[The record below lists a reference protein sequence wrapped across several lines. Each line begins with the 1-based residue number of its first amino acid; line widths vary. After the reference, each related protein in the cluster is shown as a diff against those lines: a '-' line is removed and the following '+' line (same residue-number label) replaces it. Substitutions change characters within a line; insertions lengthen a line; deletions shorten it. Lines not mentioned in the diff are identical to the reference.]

1 MSVIRGGSSL
11 YGVSVAIYKKVSLA
25 FRDDGEVFDG
35 FLPEDR
41 DEVDFPYAIIEEMT
55 EGQENLLNRA
65 VRAVVVTIKIYTAY
79 RGTKQ
84 AKQLA
89 SKLVDMLEEMDLS
102 SEEGWTFPKTKYLDT
117 HFLREDDIRF
127 TAIMR
132 FEVMAEKLA

>member
-1 MSVIRGGSSL
+1 MSVIKGGSSL

-35 FLPEDR
+35 FLPEEM

-65 VRAVVVTIKIYTAY
+65 VRMVVVTIKIYTAY

-102 SEEGWTFPKTKYLDT
+102 PEEGWVFPKTKYLDT

-132 FEVMAEKLA
+132 FEVMAEKMA

>member
-1 MSVIRGGSSL
+1 MAAIKGGSSL
-11 YGVSVAIYKKVSLA
+11 YGVSVAIYQKVSVA
-25 FRDDGEVFDG
+25 FQDIGEVFDG
-35 FLPEDR
+35 FLPEEKDS
-41 DEVDFPYAIIEEMT
+41 VDFPYAIIEEMV

-65 VRAVVVTIKIYTAY
+65 VRSTIVTIKIYTAY

-89 SKLVDMLEEMDLS
+89 GKLVDALEEMDLS
-102 SEEGWTFPKTKYLDT
+102 PQEGWVFPKTKYLDT
-117 HFLREDDIRF
+117 HFMREDDVRF